1 MKINRDSVIQRIN
14 ENINNENI
22 KNNIKLLKTC
32 IEPHK
37 ILTQSILTYKSIDN
51 EIFDNEIFDKNFIPL
66 IKIFNLNLEEKENLI
81 LMALRH
87 NVKNLLNIT
96 IEETLKANENFQFN
110 HVKTRYLDI
119 LARNYI
125 SLDFFKKTKEIFNFK
140 NEDLKVFTYLFE
152 IKNPKICEEIY
163 KDKIHYMVFV
173 KNAKHLVKKIKVQEK
188 MGYSP
193 NSPEVKNLL
202 EHINVLTKGY
212 LNGYPSNESIEL
224 TINYFNGKT
233 GGDNEKYDIISK
245 TIQYNITKAI
255 LDKKPLEETI
265 KTKKLKI

>member
-1 MKINRDSVIQRIN
+1 MKINRDSTIQRIS

-37 ILTQSILTYKSIDN
+37 ILTQSILTYKSI
-51 EIFDNEIFDKNFIPL
+51 DNEIFDKNFIPL

-96 IEETLKANENFQFN
+96 IKETLKANENFQFN

-140 NEDLKVFTYLFE
+140 NEDLKVFTHLFE

-173 KNAKHLVKKIKVQEK
+173 KNAEHLVKKIKVQEK

-224 TINYFNGKT
+224 TITYFNGKT

>member
-1 MKINRDSVIQRIN
+1 MKINRDSTIQRIS

-140 NEDLKVFTYLFE
+140 NEDLKVFTHLFE